1 MGLISTLSK
10 VALGVVIAKGM
21 DHVSRNGMPK
31 LGAGGVGGM
40 LQNLGGGS
48 RANANARAP
57 HTNSLDGML
66 GKIGGGALGGLLGKP
81 DAAPQAPAKPA
92 STGLNPVFNSAII
105 GTEIAEPTRDQELA
119 AALLMRAMVQAAM
132 ADGTLDEGERAK
144 LMQHLGDATDAEIAF
159 VSHLMDQPLDV
170 AALVADVPD
179 GMEEQIYLISLMA
192 IDLDSRAEAQYLHA
206 LASALGLDQPVVNDI
221 HTHAGVPALYA

>member
-31 LGAGGVGGM
+31 LGAGGIGGM
-40 LQNLGGGS
+40 LQNLGGTTS

-57 HTNSLDGML
+57 HSNSLGGML
-66 GKIGGGALGGLLGKP
+66 GNITGGSLGGLLGKP
-81 DAAPQAPAKPA
+81 ETPAAPK
-92 STGLNPVFNSAII
+92 GLNPVFNTAII

-119 AALLMRAMVQAAM
+119 AALMLRAMVQAAM
-132 ADGTLDEGERAK
+132 ADGTLDETERAK
-144 LMQHLGDATDAEIAF
+144 LMQHMDTATDAEIAF
-159 VSHLMDQPLDV
+159 VSGLMDQPVDV
-170 AALVADVPD
+170 PALAADVPD

-192 IDLDSRAEAQYLHA
+192 IDLDSRAEAQYLHT
-206 LASALGLDQPVVNDI
+206 LATALGLDQTVVNDI
-221 HTHAGVPALYA
+221 HTQAGVPLLYA

>member
-31 LGAGGVGGM
+31 LGAGGIGGM
-40 LQNLGGGS
+40 LQNLGGSS
-48 RANANARAP
+48 RADANARAP

-66 GKIGGGALGGLLGKP
+66 GKIGGGSLGGLLGKAETP
-81 DAAPQAPAKPA
+81 AAPM
-92 STGLNPVFNSAII
+92 GLNPVFNTAIV

-119 AALLMRAMVQAAM
+119 AALMLRAMVQASM

-144 LMQHLGDATDAEIAF
+144 LMQHMDNATDDEIAF
-159 VSHLMDQPLDV
+159 VSGLMDQPVDV
-170 AALVADVPD
+170 PALVADVPD

-192 IDLDSRAEAQYLHA
+192 IDLDSRAEAQYLHT
-206 LASALGLDQPVVNDI
+206 LASALGLSQPVINDI
-221 HTHAGVPALYA
+221 HTQAGVPLLYA